1 MIAEP
6 RAESGH
12 DPAGLCLRCRYRRM
26 NAWTFH
32 TGHSAN
38 AFRRIACA
46 RASRKHFGILFQSA
60 SHPTG
65 SNTLCSLAMP
75 DDSQEIKPGD
85 DISTVCPWVEAI
97 DREN

>member
-1 MIAEP
+1 MTAGP

-32 TGHSAN
+32 TGHPAN

-46 RASRKHFGILFQSA
+46 RASRKHFGILFQPA
-60 SHPTG
+60 SHSTR
-65 SNTLCSLAMP
+65 SNTLCLRHR
-75 DDSQEIKPGD
+75 
-85 DISTVCPWVEAI
+85 PWI
-97 DREN
+97 T